1 MTIDFDALQK
11 QDFLEQ
17 LGGSP
22 EVQAALQSVWINPP
36 CDHEWTHRNDH
47 GEDSEDGFLL
57 SCEKCGIH
65 LEDVNGE
72 AEANV
77 MREYFA
83 NTNEVKVNG
92 LLLRLAVKLLT
103 EDGQNGN
110 AMRGEL
116 AALIKGNTET

>member
-1 MTIDFDALQK
+1 MTIDLDALQK
-11 QDFLEQ
+11 QGFFEQ
-17 LGGSP
+17 LGASS
-22 EVQAALQSVWINPP
+22 ELNAALEGVWVKPP

-57 SCEKCGIH
+57 SCEECGIH
-65 LEDVNGE
+65 LEDVNKE
-72 AEANV
+72 AEGDQ

-83 NTNEVKVNG
+83 NTSDVKVNG

-110 AMRGEL
+110 ALRGEL
-116 AALIKGNTET
+116 ATLIKGNTET